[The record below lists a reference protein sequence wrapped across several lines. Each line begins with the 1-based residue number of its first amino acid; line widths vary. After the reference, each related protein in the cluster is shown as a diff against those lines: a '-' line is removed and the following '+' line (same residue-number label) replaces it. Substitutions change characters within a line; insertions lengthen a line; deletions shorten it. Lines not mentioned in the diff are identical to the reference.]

1 MNKVSPEFLSQL
13 NYLRMVPSPSIA
25 LLFLGTR
32 IMLPSEESVLCPEAE
47 GFTDFSESCFPKIE
61 ADGFLHDIAFV
72 PPRLFGKVIQFA

>member
-32 IMLPSEESVLCPEAE
+32 IMLPSEESVLCPFSEITRT
-47 GFTDFSESCFPKIE
+47 GDFSLNLR
-61 ADGFLHDIAFV
+61 AGRANAY
-72 PPRLFGKVIQFA
+72 R